1 MDLNRQVFRAP
12 SIPKI
17 GRRNVS
23 SSVIRG
29 ALKPQIKLNRS
40 TFSFIKPTKKEIDVE
55 KIGKLSA
62 EKNISVE
69 ATLGETNRIL
79 VEIQKQLALDFGY
92 RITEEK
98 KALAAER
105 KKIAAQ
111 KVSDKEAS
119 IEKGGKGILGKT
131 FDKVVAPFKSIFQKL
146 IDFFSIILTGI
157 LLNTA
162 FKWLSNKENR
172 KKLKQFFDFIKEYW
186 QELLIIFAAYKLAR
200 LVGKIFNIAKNIK
213 NFLGGFKK
221 ILDMLKKSPQGL
233 CNCAKPSSP
242 DDCLPVK
249 DCIESLIKDPTKGP
263 GFLNNL
269 ANALLSNVLF
279 KNGLIKLNQ
288 KPISKPVGP
297 TSIPTGKPPS
307 IPIRPSTPKPQ
318 TPWYNTPL
326 AQGLGYGALGLGLGA
341 LATIALVSP
350 FEGPVGEYAAGSAT
364 VGAFGRA
371 GQAFRMLRGGGRNIP
386 KTGLPRTVKPNTF
399 QMPNM
404 KGLAYR
410 EFNSLNKLNPSQSS
424 LKSEVS
430 TLLRQVENSSLPVSG
445 QARLNAIRQF
455 ADKKGFGD
463 ISRQLKELGIQ
474 SIDEMKSASVKRSR
488 GGTIPGLSQ
497 GGTVGGRGSGLVD
510 TIPAMLA
517 AGEEVIRT
525 SMAMMWRPLLKD
537 INDNGAK
544 LWMSFQRG
552 TLKQDLNNKINY
564 ELNVKL
570 MGLLKELLEIVNIDT
585 KRIQKNKNKGGA
597 GGSGGG
603 SGGGWMGDSNMV
615 NPFRNP
621 KQWYNLG
628 RNARIPNESTASWK
642 QLIKDD
648 FQQVGKFKTPTGYK
662 GFNPL
667 WSFTKGLGTGPTPI
681 QRQLVE
687 RSLRSLPKLMKFG
700 GAAAGT
706 LMDMA
711 FPEPALNPTLDD
723 ARRMGLMKYE
733 RNLQRPKRQAKVN
746 VINLP
751 PETMSV
757 GPKPGSLKLPSSG
770 EATTVPTISSFD
782 SSNPYIAFTP
792 DEYGMVM

>member
-23 SSVIRG
+23 SSAIRG

-55 KIGKLSA
+55 KISKVSV

-105 KKIAAQ
+105 KRIAAQ

-119 IEKGGKGILGKT
+119 IEKGQKGILGKT

-233 CNCAKPSSP
+233 CNCASSLP
-242 DDCLPVK
+242 DCNPIQDCV
-249 DCIESLIKDPTKGP
+249 ENLIKDPKRGP

-269 ANALLSNVLF
+269 ANALLTTAVF
-279 KNGLIKLNQ
+279 KNFIPLLPGKKRPTAPSYYGPGGDPTGTGLGQAQQRPNMRPIRQPPISQPTRQPANQPVSSNRGFWGGLIDLAKEMFSETYSLKNLD
-288 KPISKPVGP
+288 
-297 TSIPTGKPPS
+297 
-307 IPIRPSTPKPQ
+307 PKQNP
-318 TPWYNTPL
+318 NLMMNMLL
-326 AQGLGYGALGLGLGA
+326 AQQFSNL
-341 LATIALVSP
+341 
-350 FEGPVGEYAAGSAT
+350 
-364 VGAFGRA
+364 
-371 GQAFRMLRGGGRNIP
+371 
-386 KTGLPRTVKPNTF
+386 
-399 QMPNM
+399 
-404 KGLAYR
+404 
-410 EFNSLNKLNPSQSS
+410 
-424 LKSEVS
+424 
-430 TLLRQVENSSLPVSG
+430 SSLPPGADRLIEKLKLLNKVNPRKATTLKG
-445 QARLNAIRQF
+445 QFDQLKPRDRASMDAIR
-455 ADKKGFGD
+455 D
-463 ISRQLKELGIQ
+463 IEQEAEKDLVRFLTGKNPSKITPDELIQ
-474 SIDEMKSASVKRSR
+474 IVKNQKYKAPVIQKSE
-488 GGTIPGLSQ
+488 GGTIPGFSI
-497 GGTVGGRGSGLVD
+497 GGTVGGKGSGLVD

-570 MGLLKELLEIVNIDT
+570 MGLLKELLEIVSIDT
-585 KRIQKNKNKGGA
+585 KRIQKNKNRGG
-597 GGSGGG
+597 GRG

-723 ARRMGLMKYE
+723 ARKMGLLKYDRP

-751 PETMSV
+751 PETVSV

-770 EATTVPTISSFD
+770 EATTVPSISPFD
-782 SSNPYIAFTP
+782 ASNAYIAFTP

>member
-23 SSVIRG
+23 SSAIRG

-69 ATLGETNRIL
+69 ATLGETNKIL

-92 RITEEK
+92 RIAEEK

-105 KKIAAQ
+105 KRIAAQ

-119 IEKGGKGILGKT
+119 IEKGQKGILGKT

-200 LVGKIFNIAKNIK
+200 LVSKVFGIARNIK
-213 NFLGGFKK
+213 K
-221 ILDMLKKSPQGL
+221 
-233 CNCAKPSSP
+233 
-242 DDCLPVK
+242 
-249 DCIESLIKDPTKGP
+249 
-263 GFLNNL
+263 
-269 ANALLSNVLF
+269 VL
-279 KNGLIKLNQ
+279 
-288 KPISKPVGP
+288 
-297 TSIPTGKPPS
+297 T
-307 IPIRPSTPKPQ
+307 
-318 TPWYNTPL
+318 
-326 AQGLGYGALGLGLGA
+326 GLGA
-341 LATIALVSP
+341 LIRKLKGQKPPTGGGGDPCKPLLQCMGNPAFSSAFVSSSIAAFLANAQLRNYIQDVAQGSYLPGAQPALPLVP
-350 FEGPVGEYAAGSAT
+350 QNPLTLPTPQQPVNGPVLDPFTGKPLVPLTGKPEKIEELTPEQLKQQRRKEDIEKFREQFIPGGYSVDNVKRVQGKFTDPSVARAWGAINQYRNDPEIKALLGDLVQAGALIAIDGPFPAGDAAAVAKLGSMWHK
-364 VGAFGRA
+364 FYRI
-371 GQAFRMLRGGGRNIP
+371 LSKKSISN
-386 KTGLPRTVKPNTF
+386 LPRSIGSPAV
-399 QMPNM
+399 
-404 KGLAYR
+404 
-410 EFNSLNKLNPSQSS
+410 
-424 LKSEVS
+424 
-430 TLLRQVENSSLPVSG
+430 
-445 QARLNAIRQF
+445 ARA
-455 ADKKGFGD
+455 K
-463 ISRQLKELGIQ
+463 
-474 SIDEMKSASVKRSR
+474 
-488 GGTIPGLSQ
+488 GGTIPELPEKKKCTACSLGFSQ

-525 SMAMMWRPLLKD
+525 SMSMMWRPLLKD

-570 MGLLKELLEIVNIDT
+570 VGLLKELLELVSIDT

-597 GGSGGG
+597 GGAGGG
-603 SGGGWMGDSNMV
+603 IDRSTIGSNFPTSPITDYPLSDELKRLKMQLPVEKTYRRNEHQITPNGLIDFMIPSWMKWQSIPDSPYPHTSYDKEDFEKGV
-615 NPFRNP
+615 KYNPFFQDLIRFP
-621 KQWYNLG
+621 YLESTPREDVDYKMQYAPDDYDRYSPEYNTIQAKLS
-628 RNARIPNESTASWK
+628 RIPIQTRN
-642 QLIKDD
+642 LRR
-648 FQQVGKFKTPTGYK
+648 
-662 GFNPL
+662 
-667 WSFTKGLGTGPTPI
+667 TKGQP
-681 QRQLVE
+681 
-687 RSLRSLPKLMKFG
+687 
-700 GAAAGT
+700 
-706 LMDMA
+706 
-711 FPEPALNPTLDD
+711 
-723 ARRMGLMKYE
+723 
-733 RNLQRPKRQAKVN
+733 KVN

-770 EATTVPTISSFD
+770 EATTVPTISPFD
-782 SSNPYIAFTP
+782 ASNAYIAFTP